1 MSECPDLRITDLIW
15 KVLFGKNLQTDLQ
28 LWSPWKMVLQ
38 SNAFYPMHTTLLRFL
53 RINIF
58 FVNPFINFFVGPS
71 HKILL
76 KFVVV
81 IRQTVEVWILQALQL
96 PVPTYSLRF
105 WSGLGEAQFVR
116 FVFPRVF
123 RPVAVIKYQIQLE
136 NDEVQSPLRAAEGQI
151 NSPKAPLCRST
162 LDPAVCHYKCVAY
175 VNKCHLSFSL

>member
-1 MSECPDLRITDLIW
+1 MSRPKNHWPDLKGIVWQKPSNRLAAVVTVKDGSS
-15 KVLFGKNLQTDLQ
+15 KQRVL
-28 LWSPWKMVLQ
+28 P
-38 SNAFYPMHTTLLRFL
+38 NAHHTFK
-53 RINIF
+53 ISAYKHF